1 MGTFS
6 KISSTPLHLQPQ
18 HQSAQVADRLPAHRC
33 FHAYQP
39 PMSKRSQFPAETW
52 RSAGK
57 RSCWRR
63 QTLPREEAQALTS
76 RSGPCPQ
83 DRNVATLRDL
93 EHTLKLKGLSML
105 EAVGC
110 SMKRPL
116 PVLLPVQHPS
126 SPKSSLLPGSQE
138 TGLLPRPTC
147 RRQTADTH

>member
-6 KISSTPLHLQPQ
+6 KISSTLHLQPQ
-18 HQSAQVADRLPAHRC
+18 HQSAQVANRLPAHRC
-33 FHAYQP
+33 FQAYQP
-39 PMSKRSQFPAETW
+39 RMSKRNQFPAETW

-83 DRNVATLRDL
+83 DRDDL
-93 EHTLKLKGLSML
+93 EHTLKLTGLSML

-126 SPKSSLLPGSQE
+126 SP
-138 TGLLPRPTC
+138 RPVCFPAHKRKDFFQDPHAEGKQHILTNC
-147 RRQTADTH
+147 